1 MNDSNLGIIL
11 KSMPIKRADKIKDL
25 EHKKSYLYKQ
35 YPRLLEI
42 EKTIT
47 SLGPQSVL
55 ASISKDFKKA
65 KDLQNKIK
73 ELGRERQSIIKE
85 ANIDFDYFSPDWDCK
100 NCEDSGYIDGK
111 LCPCISKQLINL
123 RYKNS
128 NISALLDYQNFQNFD
143 LSLYSDFEQ
152 GDKSP
157 KYYANLNYKFA
168 LAFCENFSKSYENI
182 FISGKPGTGKT
193 FLCSAIAKC
202 VIDRGFSVIYMT
214 SYNLIKEYKDIQFD
228 KVDKKISD
236 YIDCDLLIIDDLGSE
251 NRSDYSKSVLFQI
264 INDRINQKKSTVI
277 SSNLSI
283 AEIQTHYSGRIASR
297 IGSADFAKLR
307 FTGKDLRL

>member
-1 MNDSNLGIIL
+1 MSDSNLSLIL
-11 KSMPIKRADKIKDL
+11 KSMPEKKMAKIKDL
-25 EHKKSYLYKQ
+25 EGKKEELYKVF
-35 YPRLLEI
+35 PRLLEI
-42 EKTIT
+42 ENTIK
-47 SLGPQSVL
+47 SLGPKSVL
-55 ASISKDFKKA
+55 ASVSKDLSRA
-65 KDLQNKIK
+65 KSLQEEIK
-73 ELGRERQSIIKE
+73 ELGRERESIISQ
-85 ANIDFDYFSPDWDCK
+85 AGIDFDYFSPDWDCK
-100 NCEDSGYIDGK
+100 LCEDDGYIDGS
-111 LCPCISKQLINL
+111 LCSCVSKQLIKL

-128 NISALLDYQNFQNFD
+128 NISALLDYQNFKSFD

-152 GDKSP
+152 GYKSP

-182 FISGKPGTGKT
+182 FISGRPGTGKT
-193 FLCSAIAKC
+193 FLCSAIAKRI
-202 VIDRGFSVIYMT
+202 IDKGFSVIYMT

-228 KVDKKISD
+228 KLDKKVSD

-251 NRSDYSKSVLFQI
+251 NKSDYSRSVLFQI

-297 IGSADFAKLR
+297 IGSSDFAKLK